1 MVKNLTAN
9 AGDIRDTGYLIL
21 RELRMLDILRNSQ
34 SNLFVKKESTG
45 FRGKS
50 TGTGIWKSSSGNS
63 STWSLLCDP
72 EQASETSLRLCL
84 LLC

>member
-9 AGDIRDTGYLIL
+9 AADIRDTGYLIL

-34 SNLFVKKESTG
+34 RNLFVKKESTG

-50 TGTGIWKSSSGNS
+50 TGTGI
-63 STWSLLCDP
+63 
-72 EQASETSLRLCL
+72 
-84 LLC
+84 